1 MMKMGGVWMGMIG
14 RGGRLIKCGGFF
26 KNERNFAI
34 DGFSD
39 MGKGVIVFCYG
50 GGVLGVGW

>member
-1 MMKMGGVWMGMIG
+1 MGMIG